1 MVYTS
6 SLTHPSKGKPSS
18 ELFCRRQFRDKLP
31 FLTDLESN
39 YDDFEISDR
48 DREIKE
54 KKKLDES
61 RKRKAV

>member
-18 ELFCRRQFRDKLP
+18 ELFCRRQFRDKSP

-39 YDDFEISDR
+39 YDFEISDR